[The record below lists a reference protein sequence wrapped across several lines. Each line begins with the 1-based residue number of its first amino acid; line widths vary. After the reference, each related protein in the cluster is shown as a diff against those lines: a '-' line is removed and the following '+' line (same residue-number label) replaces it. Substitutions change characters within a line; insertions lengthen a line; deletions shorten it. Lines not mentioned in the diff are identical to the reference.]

1 MNILNIDLNH
11 KNNLLSMAD
20 FLYVKYIFTCK
31 MQYFKKK
38 YSLFLGN
45 LKVKMLLCT
54 SFFPVLT
61 ENRNRKSPKEPCLSS
76 AAPFSCFPLHFH
88 KLLAVPDGLRSPVCR
103 E

>member
-1 MNILNIDLNH
+1 MNILNRCLNH
-11 KNNLLSMAD
+11 KNNILSMAN
-20 FLYVKYIFTCK
+20 FLEIEYIFTYK
-31 MQYFKKK
+31 MRCFKKK

-61 ENRNRKSPKEPCLSS
+61 ENRNRKFPKEPCLSS
-76 AAPFSCFPLHFH
+76 AVPFSCFPLRSH
-88 KLLAVPDGLRSPVCR
+88 KLLAVPDGLHLPICP